1 MPDISHQVQAAT
13 APFVV
18 FPSARFEPQ
27 IILSWKVMAFENVP
41 VVSCSGIGSRGVGGH
56 SEMV

>member
-1 MPDISHQVQAAT
+1 MPDISHQAEAAT

-27 IILSWKVMAFENVP
+27 IILSWKVMAFAYGP
-41 VVSCSGIGSRGVGGH
+41 VVSCSGTGSRGDGGH